1 MNPRDT
7 LLAKL
12 AMNVSLSSRREER
25 AGPSPRR
32 SGFVLAGR
40 PPRADPLRPSDN
52 GFGHAGGERRA
63 IFIGFPLSL
72 TLSPL
77 LRRGE
82 RELTSSCRVS
92 HSLLSK
98 PQGALM
104 ASLLPFPSR
113 LLRSWIEGQGQIE
126 PVHQIDF

>member
-63 IFIGFPLSL
+63 VFIGFPLSL

-82 RELTSSCRVS
+82 RELTANCRVP
-92 HSLLSK
+92 HSPEQISVTTRAQWLACGHVQTRRLVRSK
-98 PQGALM
+98 
-104 ASLLPFPSR
+104 
-113 LLRSWIEGQGQIE
+113 
-126 PVHQIDF
+126 